1 MSSWLKL
8 FIARVHPVHLMNAD
22 WALDSRQTSDQADWL
37 ALWHTHTHPFNGP
50 FSGTTQVSRYQ
61 WVAVASAGPYAS
73 LHLAPGRQSHQHP
86 TTVFYRPDALP
97 AAQPTA
103 SKHWRQKALKAKST
117 KGTDLRCESTKIGG
131 YHPHHHC
138 YLLLLLSPLADT
150 RTQLLIFTSHR
161 VNGWVDLGTAV
172 KVCHP
177 HRCYLD
183 RQGVL
188 EWQNGS
194 NINQTICKQY
204 APRSRQLTM
213 PTPHQSL
220 FMGHVL
226 NNVTALKALHGNYLV
241 SWPRLHI
248 SVLAHRRCVD
258 APFFR
263 VRTQTWET

>member
-1 MSSWLKL
+1 MSGSGISWAICKS
-8 FIARVHPVHLMNAD
+8 AHS
-22 WALDSRQTSDQADWL
+22 SRQITTPALHHSVFLQAGY
-37 ALWHTHTHPFNGP
+37 P
-50 FSGTTQVSRYQ
+50 SC
-61 WVAVASAGPYAS
+61 
-73 LHLAPGRQSHQHP
+73 
-86 TTVFYRPDALP
+86 RPNN
-97 AAQPTA
+97 
-103 SKHWRQKALKAKST
+103 SVKALKAKST
-117 KGTDLRCESTKIGG
+117 KGTDLRCESTKIGR
-131 YHPHHHC
+131 YHPHHNC

-150 RTQLLIFTSHR
+150 RTQLLIFTSHK

-172 KVCHP
+172 KVCQP
-177 HRCYLD
+177 HLCYLD

>member
-1 MSSWLKL
+1 MQTEHWT
-8 FIARVHPVHLMNAD
+8 AD
-22 WALDSRQTSDQADWL
+22 KPQTKPTDLCCD
-37 ALWHTHTHPFNGP
+37 THTHIRLMALFPGLP
-50 FSGTTQVSRYQ
+50 R
-61 WVAVASAGPYAS
+61 SAGTS
-73 LHLAPGRQSHQHP
+73 EWQWHQLGLMQVCTLLQTDNHTSTPPLCFLQAGCPSCRP
-86 TTVFYRPDALP
+86 TNSV
-97 AAQPTA
+97 
-103 SKHWRQKALKAKST
+103 KALKAKST

-226 NNVTALKALHGNYLV
+226 NNVTALHGNYLV